1 MLQKVSYLPPRL
13 EIILRRSEYEQTLL
27 DRLRD
32 SSHDVAQLFQEI
44 EQLRSQLRQA
54 EQKLFFELHA
64 NQELCDLLRANKIPF
79 RSALDRAASQRVK

>member
-1 MLQKVSYLPPRL
+1 MSRKGSSPPRQL
-13 EIILRRSEYEQTLL
+13 EVILRRSDYEQSLL

-32 SSHDVAQLFQEI
+32 SRRDVDQLFQEI
-44 EQLRSQLRQA
+44 EQLRLQLRQA
-54 EQKLFFELHA
+54 EQRLSFELHA

>member
-1 MLQKVSYLPPRL
+1 MSQKGSDLPPRL
-13 EIILRRSEYEQTLL
+13 EVILRRSEYEQTLL

-32 SSHDVAQLFQEI
+32 SRRDVDQLFKEI
-44 EQLRSQLRQA
+44 EQLRQQLRQA
-54 EQKLFFELHA
+54 EQRLYFELHA